1 MPLPKPDT
9 LPEMTLSPYV
19 FDASAE
25 NFNRLVLENSHKGP
39 VLVHF
44 WTPKAG
50 PCFILMPRLVK
61 LAGEYGGKFLLVM
74 LNTDDLPELARRFS
88 VNSVPT
94 VKFFWRGEVAHTIH
108 GADPDSSFREVLDS
122 FIAGDAN
129 RAHALGVAAWQAGNI
144 QQARMLLA
152 NAAMAEPDN
161 LAIPRDLAKLL
172 WAEGEGEQALKLLD
186 SLPPEAR
193 TEPDIARLHAH
204 LTLAETARL
213 APPLSEL
220 DAHLENHPDDLAA
233 QFQRAASLLAADD
246 FAGAME
252 ILLRIARTDRRYRHD
267 IGRTGLLAL
276 FELLGNA
283 HPLTRQYRQALSE
296 SLH

>member
-1 MPLPKPDT
+1 MA
-9 LPEMTLSPYV
+9 LSPYV

-74 LNTDDLPELARRFS
+74 LNADELPELARRFG

-108 GADPDSSFREVLDS
+108 GADPDSSFREVLDR
-122 FIAGDAN
+122 FIAGDVH
-129 RAHALGVAAWQAGNI
+129 RAHALGVAAWQAGNL

-152 NAAMAEPDN
+152 NAALAKPDN

-186 SLPPEAR
+186 SLPLEAR
-193 TEPDIARLHAH
+193 SDATIAPLHAH
-204 LTLAETARL
+204 LSLAETARQ
-213 APPLSEL
+213 APPLAEV
-220 DAHLENHPDDLAA
+220 DARIARDPADLVARY
-233 QFQRAASLLAADD
+233 QRAALRLAADD
-246 FAGAME
+246 FAAAME
-252 ILLRIARTDRRYRHD
+252 ELLFIARTDRDFRHD
-267 IGRTGLLAL
+267 IGRTSLLAL
-276 FELLGNA
+276 FDLLGGA

>member
-1 MPLPKPDT
+1 MA
-9 LPEMTLSPYV
+9 LSPYV

-61 LAGEYGGKFLLVM
+61 LAAEYGGKFLLVM
-74 LNTDDLPELARRFS
+74 LNTDELPELARRFS

-108 GADPDSSFREVLDS
+108 GADPDSSFREVLDR
-122 FIAGDAN
+122 FIAGDAH
-129 RAHALGVAAWQAGNI
+129 RAHALGVAAWQAGNV

-172 WAEGEGEQALKLLD
+172 WSEGEGEQALKLLD

-193 TEPDIARLHAH
+193 TGPEIARLHAH
-204 LTLAETARL
+204 LNLAETARQ
-213 APPLSEL
+213 APSLSEL
-220 DAHLENHPDDLAA
+220 DAHLAQQPDDVAA
-233 QFQRAASLLAADD
+233 HFQRAARLLAADQ
-246 FAGAME
+246 FAAAMDE
-252 ILLRIARTDRRYRHD
+252 LLWVARTDRSYRHD
-267 IGRTGLLAL
+267 IGRTSLLAL
-276 FELLGNA
+276 FDLLGSA

>member
-1 MPLPKPDT
+1 MN
-9 LPEMTLSPYV
+9 LSPYV

-61 LAGEYGGKFLLVM
+61 LAAEYGGKFLLVM
-74 LNTDDLPELARRFS
+74 LNTDDLPELARRFG

-108 GADPDSSFREVLDS
+108 GADPDNSFRAVLDR

-129 RAHALGVAAWQAGNI
+129 RAHALGVAAWQAGKV

-152 NAAMAEPDN
+152 NAALAEPDN

-193 TEPDIARLHAH
+193 AEPEIARLRAH
-204 LTLAETARL
+204 LNLAETARQPQPL
-213 APPLSEL
+213 AEL
-220 DAHLENHPDDLAA
+220 DARIAHDPADLDARY
-233 QFQRAASLLAADD
+233 QRAALLLAADD

-252 ILLRIARTDRRYRHD
+252 ELLAIARTNRSFRHD
-267 IGRTGLLAL
+267 IGRTSLLAL
-276 FELLGNA
+276 FDLLGSA

>member
-1 MPLPKPDT
+1 MV
-9 LPEMTLSPYV
+9 LSPYV

-61 LAGEYGGKFLLVM
+61 LAAEYGGKFLLVM
-74 LNTDDLPELARRFS
+74 LNADDLPELARRFS

-108 GADPDSSFREVLDS
+108 GADPDNSFREVLDR

-129 RAHALGVAAWQAGNI
+129 RAHALGVAAWQSGNV

-172 WAEGEGEQALKLLD
+172 WAEGNGEQALKLLD

-193 TEPDIARLHAH
+193 SDALIAPLHAH
-204 LTLAETARL
+204 LNLAETARL
-213 APPLSEL
+213 APPSL
-220 DAHLENHPDDLAA
+220 DLEARITRDPDDLDARY
-233 QFQRAASLLAADD
+233 QRAAVRLAADD
-246 FAGAME
+246 YAAAME
-252 ILLRIARTDRRYRHD
+252 DLLFIARTDRGFRND
-267 IGRTGLLAL
+267 TGRTSLLAL
-276 FELLGNA
+276 FELLGGA

>member
-1 MPLPKPDT
+1 MS
-9 LPEMTLSPYV
+9 ERISPWV

-25 NFNRLVLENSHKGP
+25 NFNRLVLENSHRGP

-50 PCFILMPRLVK
+50 PCFMLMPRLVK
-61 LAGEYGGKFLLVM
+61 LATEYGGKFLLVM
-74 LNTDDLPELARRFS
+74 LNADELPELARRFS

-108 GADPDSSFREVLDS
+108 GADPDSSFREVLDR

-129 RAHALGVAAWQAGNI
+129 RAHALGVAAWQAGQV

-152 NAAMAEPDN
+152 NAAMAEPEN

-172 WAEGEGEQALKLLD
+172 WSQGEGEQALKLLD

-193 TEPDIARLHAH
+193 ATSEIAALHAH

-213 APPLSEL
+213 APAPAEL
-220 DAHLENHPDDLAA
+220 EAALAAQPDDLDLRFQHAA
-233 QFQRAASLLAADD
+233 VLLARDD
-246 FAGAME
+246 FDGAMDA
-252 ILLRIARTDRRYRHD
+252 LLAIARVDRGYRHD
-267 IGRTGLLAL
+267 IGRTSLLAL
-276 FELLGNA
+276 FDLLGAA
-283 HPLTRQYRQALSE
+283 HPLTQKYRRALSE

>member
-1 MPLPKPDT
+1 
-9 LPEMTLSPYV
+9 MTLSPHV
-19 FDASAE
+19 FDANAE

-61 LAGEYGGKFLLVM
+61 LAAEYGGKFLLVM

-108 GADPDSSFREVLDS
+108 GADPDSSFREVLDR

-152 NAAMAEPDN
+152 NAAMAEPEN

-172 WAEGEGEQALKLLD
+172 WAEGDGEQALKLLN
-186 SLPPEAR
+186 SLPPDAR
-193 TEPDIARLHAH
+193 GEPEIARLHAH

-213 APPLSEL
+213 APPLAEL
-220 DAHLENHPDDLAA
+220 DALLAQHPEDLAA
-233 QFQRAASLLAADD
+233 QFQRAARLLATDD

-252 ILLRIARTDRRYRHD
+252 ALLYIARTDRNFRHD
-267 IGRTGLLAL
+267 IGRLSLLAL
-276 FELLGNA
+276 FDLLGSA

>member
-1 MPLPKPDT
+1 MG
-9 LPEMTLSPYV
+9 LSPYV

-61 LAGEYGGKFLLVM
+61 LASEYGGKFLLVM
-74 LNTDDLPELARRFS
+74 LNADELPELARRFG

-108 GADPDSSFREVLDS
+108 GADPDSSFREVLDR
-122 FIAGDAN
+122 FIAGDAH

-144 QQARMLLA
+144 PQARMLLA
-152 NAAMAEPDN
+152 NAALAEPDN

-172 WAEGEGEQALKLLD
+172 WAEGDSAQALKLLD

-193 TEPDIARLHAH
+193 QAPEIAHLHAH
-204 LTLAETARL
+204 LGLAETARQAPAL
-213 APPLSEL
+213 AEL
-220 DAHLENHPDDLAA
+220 DARIACDANDLDARYQHAA
-233 QFQRAASLLAADD
+233 RLLANDD
-246 FAGAME
+246 FDGAMAD
-252 ILLRIARTDRRYRHD
+252 LLAIARADRGFRHD
-267 IGRTGLLAL
+267 IGRVSLLAL
-276 FELLGNA
+276 FDLLGSA
-283 HPLTRQYRQALSE
+283 HPLTQHYRRALSE
-296 SLH
+296 LLH

>member
-1 MPLPKPDT
+1 MA
-9 LPEMTLSPYV
+9 LSPYV

-50 PCFILMPRLVK
+50 PCFMLMPRLVK

-74 LNTDDLPELARRFS
+74 LNAEELPELARRFG

-108 GADPDSSFREVLDS
+108 GADPDSSFREVLDR

-129 RAHALGVAAWQAGNI
+129 RAHALGVASWQAGKVGE
-144 QQARMLLA
+144 ARMLLA

-193 TEPDIARLHAH
+193 ADAAIAPLYAH
-204 LTLAETARL
+204 LSLAESARR
-213 APPLSEL
+213 APPLAEIEARIGGDPADL
-220 DAHLENHPDDLAA
+220 DARY
-233 QFQRAASLLAADD
+233 QRAAVRLAADD

-252 ILLRIARTDRRYRHD
+252 DLLAIARADRGFRHD
-267 IGRTGLLAL
+267 IGRTSLLAL
-276 FELLGNA
+276 FDLLGNG

-296 SLH
+296 ALH

>member
-1 MPLPKPDT
+1 MA
-9 LPEMTLSPYV
+9 LSPYV

-61 LAGEYGGKFLLVM
+61 LAAEYGGKFLLVM
-74 LNTDDLPELARRFS
+74 LNADELPELARRFS

-94 VKFFWRGEVAHTIH
+94 VKFFWRGEVSHTIH
-108 GADPDSSFREVLDS
+108 GADPDSSFREVLDR
-122 FIAGDAN
+122 FIAGDAH
-129 RAHALGVAAWQAGNI
+129 RAHALGVAAWQAGNV

-193 TEPDIARLHAH
+193 TAPEIARLHAH
-204 LTLAETARL
+204 LNLAETARQ

-220 DAHLENHPDDLAA
+220 DARLAQQPDNLDAH
-233 QFQRAASLLAADD
+233 FQRAAQLLAADQ
-246 FAGAME
+246 FAAAMDE
-252 ILLRIARTDRRYRHD
+252 LLWIARTDRGYRDD
-267 IGRTGLLAL
+267 IGRSSLLAL
-276 FELLGNA
+276 FDLLGSA

>member
-1 MPLPKPDT
+1 MS
-9 LPEMTLSPYV
+9 LSPHV
-19 FDASAE
+19 FDASAD

-39 VLVHF
+39 VLLHF
-44 WTPKAG
+44 WTPKAA

-61 LAGEYGGKFLLVM
+61 LAAEYGGKFLLVM
-74 LNTDDLPELARRFS
+74 LNADELPELARRFS

-108 GADPDSSFREVLDS
+108 GADPDSSFREALDR

-129 RAHALGVAAWQAGNI
+129 RAHALGVAAWQSGKVE
-144 QQARMLLA
+144 QARMLLA

-172 WAEGEGEQALKLLD
+172 WSEGDGEQALKLLD

-193 TEPDIARLHAH
+193 MEPEIARLHAH
-204 LTLAETARL
+204 LNLAETARHSPSLEAINAQL
-213 APPLSEL
+213 AQH
-220 DAHLENHPDDLAA
+220 ADDLAA
-233 QFQRAASLLAADD
+233 HYQRDAVLLAHDD
-246 FAGAME
+246 YEEAMTE
-252 ILLRIARTDRRYRHD
+252 LLFITRTDRSFRHD
-267 IGRTGLLAL
+267 IGRTSLLAL
-276 FELLGNA
+276 FDLLGSA
-283 HPLTRQYRQALSE
+283 HPLTRQFRQALSE

>member
-1 MPLPKPDT
+1 
-9 LPEMTLSPYV
+9 MTLSPHV
-19 FDASAE
+19 FDANAE

-61 LAGEYGGKFLLVM
+61 LAAEYGGKFLLVM

-108 GADPDSSFREVLDS
+108 GADPDSSFREVLDR

-172 WAEGEGEQALKLLD
+172 WAEGDGEQALKLLN
-186 SLPPEAR
+186 SLPPDAR
-193 TEPDIARLHAH
+193 GEPEIARLHAH

-213 APPLSEL
+213 SPPLAEL
-220 DAHLENHPDDLAA
+220 DALLAQHPEDISA
-233 QFQRAASLLAADD
+233 QFQRAARLLATDD

-252 ILLRIARTDRRYRHD
+252 ALLYIARTDRNFHHD
-267 IGRTGLLAL
+267 IGRLSLLAL
-276 FELLGNA
+276 FDLLGSA

>member
-1 MPLPKPDT
+1 MA
-9 LPEMTLSPYV
+9 LSPHV
-19 FDASAE
+19 FDASAK
-25 NFNRLVLENSHKGP
+25 NFNQLVLENSHKGP

-61 LAGEYGGKFLLVM
+61 LAAEYGGKFLLVM

-108 GADPDSSFREVLDS
+108 GADPDSSFREVLDR

-129 RAHALGVAAWQAGNI
+129 RAHALGVAAWQSGNI

-161 LAIPRDLAKLL
+161 LEIPRDLAKLL

-193 TEPDIARLHAH
+193 AEPDIARLHAH
-204 LTLAETARL
+204 LNLAETARQAPSL
-213 APPLSEL
+213 AEL
-220 DAHLENHPDDLAA
+220 DARLSLHADDLDAHY
-233 QFQRAASLLAADD
+233 QRAAVLLANDD
-246 FAGAME
+246 MDGAMAE
-252 ILLRIARTDRRYRHD
+252 LLFIARTDRSYRHD
-267 IGRTGLLAL
+267 IGRTSLLAL
-276 FELLGNA
+276 FDLLGAA

>member
-1 MPLPKPDT
+1 MSK
-9 LPEMTLSPYV
+9 LSPYV

-50 PCFILMPRLVK
+50 PCFVVMPRLVR
-61 LAGEYGGKFLLVM
+61 LATEYGGKFLLVM
-74 LNTDDLPELARRFS
+74 LNADELPELARRFG
-88 VNSVPT
+88 VKSVPT

-108 GADPDSSFREVLDS
+108 GADPDSSFREALDR

-129 RAHALGVAAWQAGNI
+129 RAHTLGVAAWQAGKSAE
-144 QQARMLLA
+144 ARMLLA

-172 WAEGEGEQALKLLD
+172 WAEGEGEQALRLLE

-193 TEPDIARLHAH
+193 ADATIAPLLAH
-204 LTLAETARL
+204 LRLADTARKAPPLAELDARL
-213 APPLSEL
+213 AHDADDL
-220 DAHLENHPDDLAA
+220 DARY
-233 QFQRAASLLAADD
+233 QRAAVLLAADD
-246 FAGAME
+246 FAAAME
-252 ILLRIARTDRRYRHD
+252 ELLVIARRDRQFRD
-267 IGRTGLLAL
+267 DVGRTSLLAL
-276 FELLGNA
+276 FDLLGSA
-283 HPLTRQYRQALSE
+283 HPLTRQYRQALAE

>member
-1 MPLPKPDT
+1 
-9 LPEMTLSPYV
+9 
-19 FDASAE
+19 
-25 NFNRLVLENSHKGP
+25 
-39 VLVHF
+39 
-44 WTPKAG
+44 
-50 PCFILMPRLVK
+50 
-61 LAGEYGGKFLLVM
+61 M
-74 LNTDDLPELARRFS
+74 LNTDELPELARRFS

-108 GADPDSSFREVLDS
+108 GADPDSTFREVLDR

-129 RAHALGVAAWQAGNI
+129 RAHALGVAAWQGGNI

-152 NAAMAEPDN
+152 NAAMAEPEN

-172 WAEGEGEQALKLLD
+172 WAEGDGEQALKLLN
-186 SLPPEAR
+186 SLPPDAR
-193 TEPDIARLHAH
+193 GEPEIARLHAH

-213 APPLSEL
+213 APPLTEL
-220 DAHLENHPDDLAA
+220 DALLAQHPQDLAA
-233 QFQRAASLLAADD
+233 QFQRAARLLATDD

-252 ILLRIARTDRRYRHD
+252 ALLYIARTDRNFRHD
-267 IGRTGLLAL
+267 IGRLSLLAL
-276 FELLGNA
+276 FDLLGSA

>member
-1 MPLPKPDT
+1 
-9 LPEMTLSPYV
+9 MTLSPHV
-19 FDASAE
+19 FDANAE

-61 LAGEYGGKFLLVM
+61 LAAEYGGKFLLVM

-108 GADPDSSFREVLDS
+108 GADPDSSFREVLDR

-152 NAAMAEPDN
+152 NAAMAEPEN

-172 WAEGEGEQALKLLD
+172 WAEGDGEQALKLLN
-186 SLPPEAR
+186 SLPPDAR
-193 TEPDIARLHAH
+193 GEPEIARLHAH

-213 APPLSEL
+213 APPLAEL
-220 DAHLENHPDDLAA
+220 DALLAQHPDDLAA
-233 QFQRAASLLAADD
+233 QFQRAARLLATDD
-246 FAGAME
+246 FAGAMAA
-252 ILLRIARTDRRYRHD
+252 LLRIARTERNFRHD
-267 IGRTGLLAL
+267 IGRLSLLAL
-276 FELLGNA
+276 FDLLGNA

>member
-1 MPLPKPDT
+1 MS
-9 LPEMTLSPYV
+9 LSPYV

-61 LAGEYGGKFLLVM
+61 LAAEYGGKFLLVM
-74 LNTDDLPELARRFS
+74 LNTDDLPELARRFG

-108 GADPDSSFREVLDS
+108 GADPDSSFREVLDR

-129 RAHALGVAAWQAGNI
+129 RAHALGVAAWQSGNVA
-144 QQARMLLA
+144 QARMLLA

-186 SLPPEAR
+186 SLPPDAR
-193 TEPDIARLHAH
+193 AEPEIARLHAH
-204 LTLAETARL
+204 LSLAETARL
-213 APPLSEL
+213 APPLAEL
-220 DAHLENHPDDLAA
+220 DARLAHDPNDLDARY
-233 QFQRAASLLAADD
+233 QRAAVLLAADE
-246 FAGAME
+246 FADALE
-252 ILLRIARTDRRYRHD
+252 ELLVIARTDRGFRHD
-267 IGRTGLLAL
+267 IGRISLLAL
-276 FELLGNA
+276 FDLLGNA

-296 SLH
+296 ALH

>member
-1 MPLPKPDT
+1 
-9 LPEMTLSPYV
+9 
-19 FDASAE
+19 
-25 NFNRLVLENSHKGP
+25 

-61 LAGEYGGKFLLVM
+61 LAAEYGGKFLLVM
-74 LNTDDLPELARRFS
+74 LNTDDLPELARRFG

-108 GADPDSSFREVLDS
+108 GADPDSSFRAVLDR
-122 FIAGDAN
+122 FIASDAN
-129 RAHALGVAAWQAGNI
+129 RAHALGVAAWQSGNVS
-144 QQARMLLA
+144 QARMLLA

-193 TEPDIARLHAH
+193 AEPEIARLHAH
-204 LTLAETARL
+204 LNLAETARL
-213 APPLSEL
+213 APPLAEL
-220 DAHLENHPDDLAA
+220 DTRLISDANDLAA
-233 QFQRAASLLAADD
+233 HYQRAAVLLAADD

-252 ILLRIARTDRRYRHD
+252 ELLFIARTDRGFRHD
-267 IGRTGLLAL
+267 IGRTSLLAL
-276 FELLGNA
+276 FDLLGSA

>member
-1 MPLPKPDT
+1 MG
-9 LPEMTLSPYV
+9 LSPYV

-50 PCFILMPRLVK
+50 PCFMLMPRLVK

-74 LNTDDLPELARRFS
+74 LSTDELPELARRFG

-108 GADPDSSFREVLDS
+108 GADPDSSFREILDR

-129 RAHALGVAAWQAGNI
+129 RAHALGVAAWKSGNI

-172 WAEGEGEQALKLLD
+172 WTEGDGEQALKLLD
-186 SLPPEAR
+186 SLPPEAQA
-193 TEPDIARLHAH
+193 EPDIAHLHAH
-204 LTLAETARL
+204 LNLAETARQ
-213 APPLSEL
+213 APPLSEIDSRLTQQPDDL
-220 DAHLENHPDDLAA
+220 DAHY
-233 QFQRAASLLAADD
+233 QRAAQLLAADD
-246 FAGAME
+246 FAGAMQA
-252 ILLRIARTDRRYRHD
+252 LLFIACTDRGYRHD
-267 IGRTGLLAL
+267 IGRTSLLAL
-276 FELLGNA
+276 FDLLGSA
-283 HPLTRQYRQALSE
+283 HPLTQQYRRALSE

>member
-1 MPLPKPDT
+1 MSK
-9 LPEMTLSPYV
+9 LSPYV
-19 FDASAE
+19 FDATAE

-61 LAGEYGGKFLLVM
+61 LATEYGGKFLLVM
-74 LNTDDLPELARRFS
+74 LNADDLPELARRFG

-108 GADPDSSFREVLDS
+108 GADPDSSFREILDR

-129 RAHALGVAAWQAGNI
+129 RAHALGVAAWQSGKRE
-144 QQARMLLA
+144 QARMLLA
-152 NAAMAEPDN
+152 NAALAEPDN

-172 WAEGEGEQALKLLD
+172 WAEGEGAQALKLLD

-193 TEPDIARLHAH
+193 ADAIIAPLLAH
-204 LTLAETARL
+204 LRLAETARQ
-213 APPLSEL
+213 APPLAKL
-220 DAHLENHPDDLAA
+220 DARIAADADDLDARY
-233 QFQRAASLLAADD
+233 QRAAVLLAADD
-246 FAGAME
+246 FKAAMAE
-252 ILLRIARTDRRYRHD
+252 LLAITHTDRKFRND
-267 IGRTGLLAL
+267 IGRTSLLAL
-276 FELLGNA
+276 FELLGST

>member
-1 MPLPKPDT
+1 MS
-9 LPEMTLSPYV
+9 LSPYV

-44 WTPKAG
+44 WTPKAA

-61 LAGEYGGKFLLVM
+61 LAAEYGGKFLLVM
-74 LNTDDLPELARRFS
+74 LNADELPELARRFG

-108 GADPDSSFREVLDS
+108 GADPDSSFREVLDR

-129 RAHALGVAAWQAGNI
+129 RAHALGVAAWQAGNTR
-144 QQARMLLA
+144 QARLLLA

-172 WAEGEGEQALKLLD
+172 WTEGEGEQALKLLD

-193 TEPDIARLHAH
+193 TAPEIAPLHAH
-204 LTLAETARL
+204 ISLAESARV
-213 APPLSEL
+213 APPRGEL
-220 DAHLENHPDDLAA
+220 EARIAQHPADLGAHY
-233 QFQRAASLLAADD
+233 QRAALLLATDD

-252 ILLRIARTDRRYRHD
+252 DLLFIARTDRGYRQD
-267 IGRTGLLAL
+267 IGRTSLLAL
-276 FELLGNA
+276 FDLLGNA
-283 HPLTRQYRQALSE
+283 HPLTRQYRQLLSE

>member
-1 MPLPKPDT
+1 MA
-9 LPEMTLSPYV
+9 LSPYV

-61 LAGEYGGKFLLVM
+61 LAAEYGGKFLLVM
-74 LNTDDLPELARRFS
+74 LNAEELPELARRFG

-108 GADPDSSFREVLDS
+108 GADPDSSFREVLDR

-129 RAHALGVAAWQAGNI
+129 RAHALGMAAWQAGNS

-193 TEPDIARLHAH
+193 ADAAIAPLYAH
-204 LTLAETARL
+204 LNLAETARL
-213 APPLSEL
+213 ARPLADLEARL
-220 DAHLENHPDDLAA
+220 AHDADDLAA
-233 QFQRAASLLAADD
+233 RYQRAAVRLAGDDFSGAMADLLA
-246 FAGAME
+246 
-252 ILLRIARTDRRYRHD
+252 IARADRGFRND
-267 IGRTGLLAL
+267 IGRTSLLAL
-276 FELLGNA
+276 FDLLGSA

-296 SLH
+296 ALH

>member
-1 MPLPKPDT
+1 MA
-9 LPEMTLSPYV
+9 LSPFV
-19 FDASAE
+19 FDATAE
-25 NFNRLVLENSHKGP
+25 NFNRLVLENSHRGP

-50 PCFILMPRLVK
+50 PCFMLMPRLVK

-74 LNTDDLPELARRFS
+74 LNTDELPELARRFG

-108 GADPDSSFREVLDS
+108 GADPDSSFREVLDR

-129 RAHALGVAAWQAGNI
+129 RAHALGVAAWQAGNT
-144 QQARMLLA
+144 QQARLLLA

-172 WAEGEGEQALKLLD
+172 WAEGDGEQALKLLD

-193 TEPDIARLHAH
+193 AQPEIAQLHAH
-204 LTLAETARL
+204 LNLAETARR
-213 APPLSEL
+213 APPLADL
-220 DAHLENHPDDLAA
+220 DARLTTDPGDLDAR
-233 QFQRAASLLAADD
+233 FQRAAVLLATDD

-252 ILLRIARTDRRYRHD
+252 ALLAVARSDRGFRHD
-267 IGRTGLLAL
+267 AGRISLLAL
-276 FELLGNA
+276 FDLLGAA

>member
-1 MPLPKPDT
+1 
-9 LPEMTLSPYV
+9 MTLSPHV
-19 FDASAE
+19 FDANAE

-61 LAGEYGGKFLLVM
+61 LAAEYGGKFLLVM

-108 GADPDSSFREVLDS
+108 GADPDSSFREVLDR

-152 NAAMAEPDN
+152 NAAMAEPEN

-172 WAEGEGEQALKLLD
+172 WAEGDGEQALKLLN
-186 SLPPEAR
+186 SLPPDAR
-193 TEPDIARLHAH
+193 GESEIARFHAH

-213 APPLSEL
+213 APPLAEL
-220 DAHLENHPDDLAA
+220 DALLAQHPEDLAA
-233 QFQRAASLLAADD
+233 QFQRAARLLATDD

-252 ILLRIARTDRRYRHD
+252 ALLRIARTDRNFRHD
-267 IGRTGLLAL
+267 IGRHSLLAL
-276 FELLGNA
+276 FDLLGNA

>member
-1 MPLPKPDT
+1 MA
-9 LPEMTLSPYV
+9 LSPYV

-61 LAGEYGGKFLLVM
+61 LAAEYGGKFLLVM
-74 LNTDDLPELARRFS
+74 LNADELPELTRRFS

-108 GADPDSSFREVLDS
+108 GADPDSSFRKVLDR
-122 FIAGDAN
+122 FIAGDAH
-129 RAHALGVAAWQAGNI
+129 RAHALGIAAWQAGNV

-172 WAEGEGEQALKLLD
+172 WAEGDGEQALKLLD
-186 SLPPEAR
+186 SLPPEAQA
-193 TEPDIARLHAH
+193 EPEIARLHAH
-204 LTLAETARL
+204 LNLAETARQ
-213 APPLSEL
+213 APSLSEL
-220 DAHLENHPDDLAA
+220 DARLAQQPDDLDAH
-233 QFQRAASLLAADD
+233 FQRAAQLLAADQ
-246 FAGAME
+246 FAASMDE
-252 ILLRIARTDRRYRHD
+252 LLWVARTDRSYRHD
-267 IGRTGLLAL
+267 IGRSSLLAL
-276 FELLGNA
+276 FDLLGSA

>member
-1 MPLPKPDT
+1 MS
-9 LPEMTLSPYV
+9 LSPHV

-50 PCFILMPRLVK
+50 PCYVLMPRLVK
-61 LAGEYGGKFLLVM
+61 LATEYGGKFLLVM
-74 LNTDDLPELARRFS
+74 LNAEELPELARRFS

-108 GADPDSSFREVLDS
+108 GAEPDSSFREVLDR

-129 RAHALGVAAWQAGNI
+129 RAHALGVAAWQAGKV

-172 WAEGEGEQALKLLD
+172 WAEGESEQALTLLD

-193 TEPDIARLHAH
+193 HAPEI
-204 LTLAETARL
+204 LTLHTHLRLAEAARQ
-213 APPLSEL
+213 APPLETL
-220 DAHLENHPDDLAA
+220 DTRIAENPSDLDA
-233 QFQRAASLLAADD
+233 QFQRAARLLAADD
-246 FAGAME
+246 FDAAMAA
-252 ILLRIARTDRRYRHD
+252 LLHIAASDRSFRDD
-267 IGRTGLLAL
+267 IGRTSLIAL
-276 FELLGNA
+276 FDLLGSA
-283 HPLTRQYRQALSE
+283 HPLTQRYRRALSDI
-296 SLH
+296 LAA

>member
-1 MPLPKPDT
+1 MA
-9 LPEMTLSPYV
+9 LSPYV

-61 LAGEYGGKFLLVM
+61 LAAESGGKFLLVM
-74 LNTDDLPELARRFS
+74 LNADELPELARRFS

-108 GADPDSSFREVLDS
+108 GADPDSSFREVLDR

-129 RAHALGVAAWQAGNI
+129 RAHALGVAAWQAGKVE
-144 QQARMLLA
+144 QARMLLA

-172 WAEGEGEQALKLLD
+172 WAEGEGGQALKLLD

-193 TEPDIARLHAH
+193 EEPDIARLHAH
-204 LTLAETARL
+204 LNLAETARQ

-220 DAHLENHPDDLAA
+220 DARLALQPDDLDAH
-233 QFQRAASLLAADD
+233 FQRAAQLLAADQ
-246 FAGAME
+246 FAAAMDE
-252 ILLRIARTDRRYRHD
+252 LLWVARTDRSYRHD
-267 IGRTGLLAL
+267 IGRSSLLAL
-276 FELLGNA
+276 FDLLGSA

>member
-1 MPLPKPDT
+1 
-9 LPEMTLSPYV
+9 MTLSPHV
-19 FDASAE
+19 FDANAE

-74 LNTDDLPELARRFS
+74 LNADEQPELARRFS

-94 VKFFWRGEVAHTIH
+94 VKFFWRGEIAHTIH
-108 GADPDSSFREVLDS
+108 GADPDSSFREALDR

-129 RAHALGVAAWQAGNI
+129 RAHALGVAAWQSGNI
-144 QQARMLLA
+144 QQARMLFA
-152 NAAMAEPDN
+152 NAAMAEPEN

-172 WAEGEGEQALKLLD
+172 WAEGKGEQALKLLS

-193 TEPDIARLHAH
+193 AEPDIARLRAH
-204 LTLAETARL
+204 LTLTETARL
-213 APPLSEL
+213 APPLAEL
-220 DAHLENHPDDLAA
+220 DAYLENHPDDLAV

-252 ILLRIARTDRRYRHD
+252 TLLLIARTDRSYRHD
-267 IGRTGLLAL
+267 IGRVSLLAL
-276 FELLGNA
+276 FDLLGSA
-283 HPLTRQYRQALSE
+283 HPLTRQYRKALSE

>member
-1 MPLPKPDT
+1 MS
-9 LPEMTLSPYV
+9 LSPYV

-61 LAGEYGGKFLLVM
+61 LAAEYGGKFLLVM
-74 LNTDDLPELARRFS
+74 LNTDDLPELARRCG

-108 GADPDSSFREVLDS
+108 GADPDSSFRQVLDR

-129 RAHALGVAAWQAGNI
+129 RAHALGVAAWQSGKLS
-144 QQARMLLA
+144 QARMLLA
-152 NAAMAEPDN
+152 NAAMAEPEN

-172 WAEGEGEQALKLLD
+172 WAEGEGGQALKLLD

-193 TEPDIARLHAH
+193 AHAMIAPLHAH
-204 LTLAETARL
+204 LNLAETARL
-213 APPLSEL
+213 APPLADLEARITQNPDDL
-220 DAHLENHPDDLAA
+220 DAHY
-233 QFQRAASLLAADD
+233 QRAAVLLASDD

-252 ILLRIARTDRRYRHD
+252 ELLFIARTDRGFRHD
-267 IGRTGLLAL
+267 IGRTSLLAL
-276 FELLGNA
+276 FDLLGSA

>member
-1 MPLPKPDT
+1 MA
-9 LPEMTLSPYV
+9 LSPYV

-61 LAGEYGGKFLLVM
+61 LAAEYGGKFLLVM
-74 LNTDDLPELARRFS
+74 LNADELPELARRFS

-108 GADPDSSFREVLDS
+108 GADPDSSFREVLDR
-122 FIAGDAN
+122 FIAGDAH
-129 RAHALGVAAWQAGNI
+129 RAHALGVAAWQVGNV

-193 TEPDIARLHAH
+193 TEPEIARLHAH
-204 LTLAETARL
+204 LNLAETARQ
-213 APPLSEL
+213 APSLSEL
-220 DAHLENHPDDLAA
+220 DVHLAQQPDDVDAH
-233 QFQRAASLLAADD
+233 FQRAARLLAADE
-246 FAGAME
+246 FAAAMDE
-252 ILLRIARTDRRYRHD
+252 LLWVARTDRSYRHD
-267 IGRTGLLAL
+267 IGRISLLAL
-276 FELLGNA
+276 FDLLGSA

>member
-1 MPLPKPDT
+1 MA
-9 LPEMTLSPYV
+9 LSPYV

-61 LAGEYGGKFLLVM
+61 LAAEYGGKFLLVM
-74 LNTDDLPELARRFS
+74 LNADALPELARRFG

-108 GADPDSSFREVLDS
+108 GADPDSSFREVLDR

-129 RAHALGVAAWQAGNI
+129 RAHALGMAAWQAGNS

-193 TEPDIARLHAH
+193 ADAAIAPLYAH
-204 LTLAETARL
+204 LNLAETARL
-213 APPLSEL
+213 ARPLADLEARL
-220 DAHLENHPDDLAA
+220 AHDADDLAA
-233 QFQRAASLLAADD
+233 RYQRAAVRLAGDDFSGAMADLLA
-246 FAGAME
+246 
-252 ILLRIARTDRRYRHD
+252 IARADRGFRND
-267 IGRTGLLAL
+267 IGRTSLLAL
-276 FELLGNA
+276 FDLLGSA

>member
-1 MPLPKPDT
+1 MS
-9 LPEMTLSPYV
+9 LSPYV

-25 NFNRLVLENSHKGP
+25 NFNRLVLENSHRGP

-61 LAGEYGGKFLLVM
+61 LAAEYGGKFLLVM
-74 LNTDDLPELARRFS
+74 LNTDDLPELARRFG

-108 GADPDSSFREVLDS
+108 GADPDSSFREVLDR

-129 RAHALGVAAWQAGNI
+129 RAHALGVAAWQSGNV

-172 WAEGEGEQALKLLD
+172 WAEGEGAQALKLLD
-186 SLPPEAR
+186 SLPPDAR
-193 TEPDIARLHAH
+193 AEPEIARLHAH
-204 LTLAETARL
+204 LSLAETARQ
-213 APPLSEL
+213 APPLAEL
-220 DAHLENHPDDLAA
+220 DAALARDAGDLAA
-233 QFQRAASLLAADD
+233 HYQRAAVLLAADD

-252 ILLRIARTDRRYRHD
+252 ELLFIARTDRGFRHD
-267 IGRTGLLAL
+267 IGRTSLLAL
-276 FELLGNA
+276 FDLLGSA

>member
-1 MPLPKPDT
+1 MA
-9 LPEMTLSPYV
+9 LSPYV

-74 LNTDDLPELARRFS
+74 LNTDELPELARRFG

-108 GADPDSSFREVLDS
+108 GADPDSSFREALDR
-122 FIAGDAN
+122 FIASDAN
-129 RAHALGVAAWQAGNI
+129 RAHALGVAAWQGGNI
-144 QQARMLLA
+144 SQARMLLA
-152 NAAMAEPDN
+152 NAAMAEPEN
-161 LAIPRDLAKLL
+161 LAIPRDLAKML
-172 WAEGEGEQALKLLD
+172 WAEGDAEQALKLLD

-193 TEPDIARLHAH
+193 SEADIAHLHAH
-204 LTLAETARL
+204 LNLAETARL
-213 APPLSEL
+213 APPLAEL
-220 DAHLENHPDDLAA
+220 DARIEAHPGDLDVHY
-233 QFQRAASLLAADD
+233 QRAARLLAADD
-246 FAGAME
+246 FAGAMDA
-252 ILLRIARTDRRYRHD
+252 LLLITRADRSYRHD
-267 IGRTGLLAL
+267 LGRTSLLAL
-276 FELLGNA
+276 FDLLGSA